1 MVRLRFYNFCEVTNM
16 KQKSLSAL
24 LRKALPLVLTG
35 GLLAAASSAQACA
48 SDPFLGSICIVPY
61 VRGCPSGFV
70 PADGRQMAI
79 NQYSAL
85 YALIGTT
92 FGGNAQTYFNVPNL
106 NGRTPVGVGAATPST
121 SQVQLAQT
129 RGAETVTLSAAQ
141 LPAHTHPA
149 TFAAT
154 TGPQSITI
162 PAQSGS
168 GSITATAATDVVP
181 GSAGVDPAPNV
192 SNYYLTGVTGSGAGP
207 VTTTVP
213 GTDKSALIG
222 TRVTVDA
229 STYRSPV
236 DQHTTSIN
244 TVTGGTV
251 SVGANTPN
259 GASVPTLPPEL
270 GLYYCIA
277 YTGIF
282 PSFD

>member
-1 MVRLRFYNFCEVTNM
+1 MTWLCFYNFCEVINM
-16 KQKSLSAL
+16 KQKSLSAM
-24 LRKALPLVLTG
+24 LRKALPLVLSG
-35 GLLAAASSAQACA
+35 GLLVAASSVQACA
-48 SDPFLGSICIVPY
+48 SDPLLGSICIVPY
-61 VRGCPSGFV
+61 VRGCPYGFV
-70 PADGRQMAI
+70 PADGRQIAI
-79 NQYSAL
+79 SQYSAL

-92 FGGNAQTYFNVPNL
+92 FGGNGSTYFNVPNL

-129 RGAETVTLSAAQ
+129 RGAEAVTLSAAQ

-149 TFAAT
+149 TFTAT
-154 TGPQSITI
+154 SGSQQITI
-162 PAQSGS
+162 PAQAGS

-181 GSAGVDPAPNV
+181 GSTAVDPAPNV
-192 SNYYLTGVTGSGAGP
+192 SNYYLTGVTGSAAGP

-213 GTDKSALIG
+213 GADKSALIG

-229 STYRSPV
+229 SAYRSPV

-251 SVGANTPN
+251 SVGANATN
-259 GASVPTLPPEL
+259 GTAVPTLSPQL